1 MIHSDANNCFFVN
14 KKIVDNNHKFNK
26 EINLEEKEKSRTH
39 SISSNT
45 TFENEITSE
54 EEIDFNQDFFPQNK
68 IIKMTN
74 FLVDDWELK
83 IKLHILNFNQQLLN
97 LKKYNENINNK
108 DYLNI

>member
-1 MIHSDANNCFFVN
+1 MIHSESNNCFFVN

-26 EINLEEKEKSRTH
+26 EINLEEKEKKRTN

>member
-1 MIHSDANNCFFVN
+1 MIHSDHNNCFFVN
-14 KKIVDNNHKFNK
+14 KKIIDNNHKFNK
-26 EINLEEKEKSRTH
+26 EINLEEKEKKRTN

-68 IIKMTN
+68 MIKITN

-97 LKKYNENINNK
+97 LKKNNENINNK
-108 DYLNI
+108 DYLNL